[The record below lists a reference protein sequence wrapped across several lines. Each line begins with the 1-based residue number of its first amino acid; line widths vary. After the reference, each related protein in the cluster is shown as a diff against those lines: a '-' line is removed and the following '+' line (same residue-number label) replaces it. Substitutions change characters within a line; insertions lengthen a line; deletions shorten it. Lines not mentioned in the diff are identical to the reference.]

1 MKNFNK
7 KTSFK
12 HFGLTQN
19 NERWSWSAISA
30 DEKIVGVTLWK
41 DQIKYDDNGNPEWN
55 TFGLPIDQNNEL
67 WKNQIGN
74 RERIKHL
81 KYSLENLEGLF
92 RVVITVAKNEN
103 AYQYL
108 TDSIQSFYYNPELKN
123 IFNKNGFFCYTEKK
137 YLGGI
142 AILNVFSKV

>member
-30 DEKIVGVTLWK
+30 DETIVGVTLWK

-103 AYQYL
+103 AFPREIKECYPWEGIWMKL
-108 TDSIQSFYYNPELKN
+108 IELDEET
-123 IFNKNGFFCYTEKK
+123 GESR
-137 YLGGI
+137 
-142 AILNVFSKV
+142 AVFHSRDNSLHAA